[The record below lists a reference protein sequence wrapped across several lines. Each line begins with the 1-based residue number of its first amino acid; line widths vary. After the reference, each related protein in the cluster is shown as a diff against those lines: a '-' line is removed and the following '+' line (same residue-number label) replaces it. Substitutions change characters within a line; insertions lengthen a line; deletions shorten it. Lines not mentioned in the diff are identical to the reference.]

1 MRNVEIGDVVTVIV
15 DRPLG
20 SCHPK
25 YKHTIYPV
33 NYGYIEGI
41 MAPDGEEQDAYIL
54 GIDTPINKF
63 TGIVISK
70 IHRYDD
76 LEEKLVV
83 APKGMIFSKE
93 EIEEKVSFIEHFF
106 KTEII
111 MTKSIKRRNVETN
124 GDEI

>member
-1 MRNVEIGDVVTVIV
+1 MWNIEIGDIVTVVV

-25 YKHTIYPV
+25 YKDTIYPV
-33 NYGYIEGI
+33 NYGYVEGI
-41 MAPDGEEQDAYIL
+41 IAPDGEEQDAYIL
-54 GIDTPINKF
+54 GVDTPINKF
-63 TGIVISK
+63 AGIVISK

-76 LEEKLVV
+76 FEEKLVV

-93 EIEEKVSFIEHFF
+93 EIEEKVSFIERFF

-111 MTKSIKRRNVETN
+111 LTKSVKHENAGTN
-124 GDEI
+124 GGEI